1 MINEAEL
8 RRIAAQWKVD
18 PTVVDL
24 DYSLGWFL
32 YSVSRVNH
40 FANRLIFKGGT
51 CLRKCYFG
59 DYRFSEDLD
68 FTCVEYVDVD
78 QLKSLI
84 NSVSSWAIEQG
95 GPNFNVS
102 PPKYETIKDE
112 YGSETYRV
120 RVYYRGPLD
129 WGGSPRKIQ
138 LDLTRDE
145 KIIQKPEERLIIHPY
160 SDQAVFGEENILAYT
175 LAEILVEKL
184 RAVCG
189 QRRYAI
195 SRDIYDI
202 HQLIRSGMDINQV
215 IKMVPE
221 KFASKDM
228 AVDTFKAG
236 HVIQKKDEFEQDW
249 RRNLEYLIP
258 RDVEVDF
265 SKAWSTVV
273 GGIER
278 IQNQLQ

>member
-1 MINEAEL
+1 MISEAEL
-8 RRIAAQWKVD
+8 RRLAAQWKMD

-32 YSVSRVNH
+32 YSVSRVNPM
-40 FANRLIFKGGT
+40 ANRLVFKGGT

-68 FTCVEYVDVD
+68 FTCVEYIDID
-78 QLKSLI
+78 QLKLLI
-84 NSVSSWAIEQG
+84 NSVTSWAIEHG
-95 GPNFNVS
+95 GPSFNAS
-102 PPKYETIKDE
+102 PPKYEMIKDE

-120 RVYYRGPLD
+120 RVYFRGPLD

-160 SDQAVFGEENILAYT
+160 SDQTVFGEGYISAYN
-175 LAEILVEKL
+175 LAEILAEKL

-202 HQLIRSGMDINQV
+202 HQLVISGIDTNQM
-215 IKMVPE
+215 IKILPE
-221 KFASKDM
+221 KFASKGMPMDE
-228 AVDTFKAG
+228 FKADL
-236 HVIQKKDEFEQDW
+236 VIQRKDDFEIDW
-249 RRNLEYLIP
+249 SRNLEYLIP

-265 SKAWSTVV
+265 RKAWSTV
-273 GGIER
+273 IEVIGR
-278 IQNQLQ
+278 IQNQL